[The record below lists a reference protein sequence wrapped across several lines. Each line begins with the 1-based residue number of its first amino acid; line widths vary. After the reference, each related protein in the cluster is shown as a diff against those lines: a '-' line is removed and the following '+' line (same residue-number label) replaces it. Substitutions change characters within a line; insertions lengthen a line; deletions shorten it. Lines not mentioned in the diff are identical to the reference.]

1 MRMFF
6 FISAVGFA
14 YKLLTVCVLTS
25 WILTIWFVRS
35 LGIGTVLID
44 FFDNI
49 FENILGLKAFCCRFR
64 QGAILWM
71 LGLGGQ
77 GLGVGGV
84 PQPFGQR
91 LLHPF
96 LASFRQHTKNKAFY
110 TLNSIRRLFFKSFCG
125 LALNFRRNAR
135 VRVARNLNVRERNV
149 RVRIVKI
156 LNVVPHQMG
165 RRVRILSR

>member
-1 MRMFF
+1 MGSWSAVG
-6 FISAVGFA
+6 ISGIGVWSQHLISVVGFA
-14 YKLLTVCVLTS
+14 YKPLTVCVLTS
-25 WILTIWFVRS
+25 WILTIWFARS

-44 FFDNI
+44 FFDSI
-49 FENILGLKAFCCRFR
+49 LKNILGLKAFCHMFH
-64 QGAILWM
+64 QVSILWM

-91 LLHPF
+91 HPRPF

-125 LALNFRRNAR
+125 LALNF
-135 VRVARNLNVRERNV
+135 
-149 RVRIVKI
+149 
-156 LNVVPHQMG
+156 G
-165 RRVRILSR
+165 RMPE